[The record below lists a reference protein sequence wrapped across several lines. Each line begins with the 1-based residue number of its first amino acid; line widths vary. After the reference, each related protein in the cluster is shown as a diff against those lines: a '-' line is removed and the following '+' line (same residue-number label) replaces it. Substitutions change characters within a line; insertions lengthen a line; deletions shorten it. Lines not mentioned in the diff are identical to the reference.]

1 MKTRSAAARHG
12 LGRPMDRTFSQ
23 TLSFDDLEV
32 LVLVENGGAT
42 PRELEDSLGIGPR
55 ETKAVFRDLV
65 RRGLLDW
72 EGRTHATGV
81 LPLPWNFASTVF
93 QLTPMARSLR
103 RDEPFTRA
111 SFAAALLLGTRNN
124 EG

>member
-1 MKTRSAAARHG
+1 
-12 LGRPMDRTFSQ
+12 MDGPFSQ
-23 TLSFDDLEV
+23 SLSFDAFEV

-42 PRELEDSLGIGPR
+42 PRELEDPLGMGPR
-55 ETKAVFRDLV
+55 KTNDVVRDLV

-72 EGRTHATGV
+72 AGRAHAPGV
-81 LPLPWNFASTVF
+81 LPLPWTFASTVF

-103 RDEPFTRA
+103 RDEPFTSTA
-111 SFAAALLLGTRNN
+111 FAAALLLAAQND

>member
-1 MKTRSAAARHG
+1 MER
-12 LGRPMDRTFSQ
+12 LFSQ

-42 PRELEDSLGIGPR
+42 PREVEDSLGMSRR
-55 ETKAVFRDLV
+55 ETKAVFQDLV

-72 EGRTHATGV
+72 QGRSHAQGA
-81 LPLPWNFASTVF
+81 LPLPWSFASTTF

-103 RDEPFTRA
+103 RDEPFTTA
-111 SFAAALLLGTRNN
+111 AFAASLGVAAPNTI
-124 EG
+124 G